1 VPSRAVVAGAVAL
14 LVAIWGTTW
23 AAIRIGLDDLPPLT
37 SLAARFAISGLVLL
51 ALMPAFGVRLRPDR
65 RVLGLW
71 LANGTLTFGLS
82 YGIVYWGEQRVPSG
96 LTALLF
102 ATFPLFVS
110 VLGHFFLPG
119 ERMHPRGVAGTLV
132 GFAGVAVI
140 FSEDLSRLGGPGVA
154 TAAVVLLG
162 APAVSSVANV
172 AVKRYGRGVHPL
184 SLTAVPLLG
193 AAAAIGVVAAIA
205 EADRTVR
212 WTPAAIGSVVYL
224 ALFGSALA
232 FVVYF
237 WLLDKL
243 PATRLSLI
251 TYAVPVVAVTVGT
264 LALDEPLTARIVAG
278 AALVMAGVALAGR
291 ARPASSEGGCS
302 SPPPRGSESR
312 GGPSPESAAFRPPHT
327 RL

>member
-37 SLAARFAISGLVLL
+37 SLAVRFAISGLVLL
-51 ALMPAFGVRLRPDR
+51 ALMPVFGVRLRPDR
-65 RVLGLW
+65 RLCGLW
-71 LANGTLTFGLS
+71 LVNGGLTFALS

-102 ATFPLFVS
+102 ATFPLFVA
-110 VLGHFFLPG
+110 VLGHFFLPA
-119 ERMHPRGVAGTLV
+119 ERLHPRGAAGTLV

-154 TAAVVLLG
+154 IAAAVLLG
-162 APAVSSVANV
+162 APAVSAVANV

-193 AAAAIGVVAAIA
+193 AAAAIGGAAAVA
-205 EADRTVR
+205 EADRAVR

-251 TYAVPVVAVTVGT
+251 TYAVPVVAVAVGT
-264 LALDEPLTARIVAG
+264 LALDEALTGRIVAG
-278 AALVMAGVALAGR
+278 AVLVIAGVALAGR
-291 ARPASSEGGCS
+291 ARPA
-302 SPPPRGSESR
+302 PRG
-312 GGPSPESAAFRPPHT
+312 
-327 RL
+327 

>member
-1 VPSRAVVAGAVAL
+1 VPSRAVLAAAIAL
-14 LVAIWGTTW
+14 LIAIWGTTW

-132 GFAGVAVI
+132 GFAGVVVI
-140 FSEDLSRLGGPGVA
+140 FSEDLSRLGGPGVS
-154 TAAVVLLG
+154 TAAAVLLG
-162 APAVSSVANV
+162 APALSSVANV

-193 AAAAIGVVAAIA
+193 AAAAIGVVAVFA

-251 TYAVPVVAVTVGT
+251 TYAVPVVAVAVGT
-264 LALDEPLTARIVAG
+264 LVLDERLTARIVAG
-278 AALVMAGVALAGR
+278 AALVIAGVALAGR
-291 ARPASSEGGCS
+291 ARPAGT
-302 SPPPRGSESR
+302 
-312 GGPSPESAAFRPPHT
+312 PSPESAASRPPHT
-327 RL
+327 RP

>member
-1 VPSRAVVAGAVAL
+1 MPSRAAVAAAVGL

-37 SLAARFAISGLVLL
+37 SLAARFGVAGALLL
-51 ALMPAFGVRLRPDR
+51 ALAPAFGVRLGASPRER
-65 RVLGLW
+65 WLW
-71 LANGTLTFGLS
+71 LVNGGLTFTVC

-102 ATFPLFVS
+102 ATFPLFVA

-119 ERMHPRGVAGTLV
+119 ERLHARGAAGTLI

-140 FSEDLSRLGGPGVA
+140 FSEDLSRLGGPGV
-154 TAAVVLLG
+154 TAAAAVLLL
-162 APAVSSVANV
+162 APATSAVANV
-172 AVKRYGRGVHPL
+172 AVKRFGQGVHPL

-193 AAAAIGVVAAIA
+193 AAATVGGAAA
-205 EADRTVR
+205 LTETDRAVR
-212 WTPAAIGSVVYL
+212 WTPVAIGSVVYL
-224 ALFGSALA
+224 ALFGTALA

-251 TYAVPVVAVTVGT
+251 TYAVPVVAVAVGT
-264 LALDEPLTARIVAG
+264 LALGERFTPRIAAG
-278 AALVMAGVALAGR
+278 AALVLAGVALAGR
-291 ARPASSEGGCS
+291 ARPV
-302 SPPPRGSESR
+302 PR
-312 GGPSPESAAFRPPHT
+312 A
-327 RL
+327 